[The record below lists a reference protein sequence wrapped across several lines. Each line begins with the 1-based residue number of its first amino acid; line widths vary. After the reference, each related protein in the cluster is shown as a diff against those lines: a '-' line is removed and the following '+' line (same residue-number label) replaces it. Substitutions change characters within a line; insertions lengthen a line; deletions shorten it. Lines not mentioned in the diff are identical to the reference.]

1 MDVLIHVLEV
11 VLPARSAQVPII
23 IIERF
28 LVTVNWSDH
37 GKTSNIEFPVFVEGS
52 ILNIF
57 LDNESTRALVAF
69 RADDLLDLIQLRLDC
84 DAYSSI
90 SVLTWLYD
98 PNILELFQLE
108 CLFVLCLHLI
118 KFDLVLHKL
127 IL

>member
-28 LVTVNWSDH
+28 LVTVDWSNH
-37 GKTSNIEFPVFVEGS
+37 GKTSNIEFPVFVEGR

-69 RADDLLDLIQLRLDC
+69 CADDLFDLIQLCLDC
-84 DAYSSI
+84 DAHSSI
-90 SVLTWLYD
+90 SVFTWFYD
-98 PNILELFQLE
+98 PNIF
-108 CLFVLCLHLI
+108 
-118 KFDLVLHKL
+118 
-127 IL
+127 

>member
-37 GKTSNIEFPVFVEGS
+37 GKTSNIEFPVFVEGR